1 MHMQIQFGSW
11 WQRLR
16 RGGVLLSPI
25 EQSALAIF
33 RETMPS
39 NFHIAIDAQLKALNL
54 AQRDVDWKGLRLY
67 RMLSGE
73 VSRGDLLPLP
83 IRAGEAKLLSLS
95 VNVPGRARPI
105 QFAFWAVDR
114 VLFGFDTDVSLE
126 PYKSETRLVTEAV
139 KHAWRSNF
147 LPNSD
152 L

>member
-54 AQRDVDWKGLRLY
+54 AQRDLDWKGLRLY
-67 RMLSGE
+67 RKLNAVIRICPSGRLQPT
-73 VSRGDLLPLP
+73 RGAAVDP
-83 IRAGEAKLLSLS
+83 IRTFTYFRLYFESKLQATAY
-95 VNVPGRARPI
+95 VAEKT
-105 QFAFWAVDR
+105 R
-114 VLFGFDTDVSLE
+114 VS
-126 PYKSETRLVTEAV
+126 SQ
-139 KHAWRSNF
+139 W
-147 LPNSD
+147 
-152 L
+152 